1 MHVHTKVDQT
11 SSPFLDKLVSFLQH
25 FVSLSHALRHIRA
38 CATASVLGSDSEL
51 CCTAPRERTADG
63 HFSQAKA
70 EGTLLPCC
78 VNLCPP
84 QPG

>member
-1 MHVHTKVDQT
+1 MRSRTTADQT
-11 SSPFLDKLVSFLQH
+11 SSPFLDKLVSLWQH
-25 FVSLSHALRHIRA
+25 LVWLSHALRHITA
-38 CATASVLGSDSEL
+38 CVTASVLGSDSEL
-51 CCTAPRERTADG
+51 CCTCPRELTADG
-63 HFSQAKA
+63 NFSQAKA